1 MRKKARDVIAN
12 AIREA
17 ALEMDPNTPD
27 GEMAR
32 NVDLRG
38 YLQREWDDIADKAA
52 LIEQEEADRDA

>member
-1 MRKKARDVIAN
+1 
-12 AIREA
+12 
-17 ALEMDPNTPD
+17 MDPNTPD